1 MSSLVPETL
10 TYGALRRR
18 VTRQLQEAF
27 AVDGRIGTAALDA
40 RLIVAFAAERD
51 PNSIAIFDALSVP
64 PEAEAKVAG
73 YVERRIAGEPVA
85 RILGEKE
92 FWGLTFKLSRDTLV
106 PRPDSETVVAA
117 ALGAVDQTGGR
128 DRALRVLDLGTGTGA
143 LLIALLSE
151 LPKASGVGTD
161 LAAGAVD
168 TAKANA
174 ERLGVADRARFL
186 QGNWADGLE
195 GGFDLV
201 VSNPPY
207 VVSAEIERL
216 PVEVWA
222 FDPYLALDGGAD
234 GLAAYKAILSDMPR
248 LLADSGRGFLE
259 VGAGQA
265 TAVQDLASEAGFD
278 SLTHAD
284 LAGIERVVE
293 LRRPQGDTVNPI

>member
-1 MSSLVPETL
+1 
-10 TYGALRRR
+10 
-18 VTRQLQEAF
+18 VTKQLQEAF
-27 AVDGRIGTAALDA
+27 AADGRIGTAALDA

-92 FWGLTFKLSRDTLV
+92 FWGLTFKLTRDTLV
-106 PRPDSETVVAA
+106 PRPDTETVVAA
-117 ALGAVDQTGGR
+117 ALAAVDQTGGR
-128 DRALRVLDLGTGTGA
+128 DRELRLLDLGTGSGA

-151 LPKASGVGTD
+151 LPRASGIGTD
-161 LAAGAVD
+161 LAAGAVE
-168 TAKANA
+168 AARANA
-174 ERLGVADRARFL
+174 ERLGFAGRAEFRE
-186 QGNWADGLE
+186 GNWADGLA
-195 GGFDLV
+195 GPFDLV

-207 VVSAEIERL
+207 IVTGEIEGL

-234 GLAAYKAILSDMPR
+234 GLAAYKTIIADLPR
-248 LLADSGRGFLE
+248 LLSESGRAFLE

-265 TAVQDLASEAGFD
+265 GTVQDFAAEGGFD

-293 LRRPQGDTVNPI
+293 LRRPEAGQG

>member
-1 MSSLVPETL
+1 MSLVPEPL
-10 TYGALRRR
+10 TYGTLRRR
-18 VTRQLQEAF
+18 VTKQLQEAF
-27 AVDGRIGTAALDA
+27 AKDGRIGTAALDA

-92 FWGLTFKLSRDTLV
+92 FWGLTFRLSRDTLV

-117 ALGAVDQTGGR
+117 ALAAVDETGGR

-161 LAAGAVD
+161 LAPGAIETARDNAGRLGL
-168 TAKANA
+168 A
-174 ERLGVADRARFL
+174 ERTEFRA
-186 QGNWADGLE
+186 GNWGDGLT

-207 VVSAEIERL
+207 VVSSEIEGL

-222 FDPYLALDGGAD
+222 FDPYLALDGGPD
-234 GLAAYKAILSDMPR
+234 GLAAYKAIIADLPR
-248 LLADSGRGFLE
+248 LLRENGRAFLE

-265 TAVQDLASEAGFD
+265 GQVQDFAAEAGFD

-293 LRRPQGDTVNPI
+293 LRRPEPGQG

>member
-1 MSSLVPETL
+1 MTSLVPETL
-10 TYGALRRR
+10 TYGILRRR
-18 VTRQLQEAF
+18 VTKQLQDAF
-27 AVDGRIGTAALDA
+27 AADGRIGTAALDA
-40 RLIVAFAAERD
+40 RLMVAFAAERD

-73 YVERRIAGEPVA
+73 FVERRIAGEPVA

-92 FWGLTFKLSRDTLV
+92 FWGLTFKLTRDTLV

-117 ALGAVDQTGGR
+117 ALAAIDQTGAR
-128 DRALRVLDLGTGTGA
+128 DRALKLLDLGTGTGA

-151 LPKASGVGTD
+151 LPKAEGTGTD
-161 LAAGAVD
+161 LAPGAVEA
-168 TAKANA
+168 AKQNA
-174 ERLGVADRARFL
+174 ERLGLGGRAEFR
-186 QGNWADGLE
+186 QGNWGDGLA
-195 GGFDLV
+195 GPFDIV
-201 VSNPPY
+201 VANPPY
-207 VVSAEIERL
+207 IVTKEIEGL

-234 GLAAYKAILSDMPR
+234 GLTAYRTIISDLPR
-248 LLADSGRGFLE
+248 LLATGGRAFLE

-265 TAVQDLASEAGFD
+265 GAVQDLAAEGGFD

-293 LRRPQGDTVNPI
+293 LRRPAEG

>member
-1 MSSLVPETL
+1 MSNLVPETL
-10 TYGALRRR
+10 TYGILRRR
-18 VTRQLQEAF
+18 VTKQLQEAF
-27 AVDGRIGTAALDA
+27 AADGRIGTAALDA

-92 FWGLTFKLSRDTLV
+92 FWGLTFRLTRDTLV
-106 PRPDSETVVAA
+106 PRPDTETVVAA
-117 ALGAVDQTGGR
+117 ALAAVDQTGGR
-128 DRALRVLDLGTGTGA
+128 ERELKLLDLGTGTGA

-151 LPKASGVGTD
+151 LPKANGTGTD
-161 LAAGAVD
+161 LAAGAVEA
-168 TAKANA
+168 AKANA
-174 ERLGVADRARFL
+174 ERLGFAGRAEFR
-186 QGNWADGLE
+186 QGNWADGLA
-195 GGFDLV
+195 GPFDLV

-207 VVSAEIERL
+207 IVTGEIEGL

-222 FDPYLALDGGAD
+222 FDPYVALDGGAD
-234 GLAAYKAILSDMPR
+234 GLAAYKTIIADLHR
-248 LLADSGRGFLE
+248 LLSETGRAFLE

-265 TAVQDLASEAGFD
+265 GAVQDLAAEGGFD

-293 LRRPQGDTVNPI
+293 LRRPKAGQG